1 MGIEMRLAVEISL
14 YPLDQEYVPY
24 IKGFIDRLNTYKDLR
39 VETTHTSTI
48 VSGQYDWLMQILQV
62 EMKITYEQVGQ
73 AIFVCKFLNA
83 TKMDL
88 G

>member
-1 MGIEMRLAVEISL
+1 MRLAIEISL

-24 IKGFIDRLNTYKDLR
+24 IRDFIDRLNANKDLL
-39 VETTHTSTI
+39 VETSHTSTL
-48 VSGQYDWLMQILQV
+48 VSGEYDYVMQVLQI
-62 EMKITYEQVGQ
+62 EMKISYEQVGQ